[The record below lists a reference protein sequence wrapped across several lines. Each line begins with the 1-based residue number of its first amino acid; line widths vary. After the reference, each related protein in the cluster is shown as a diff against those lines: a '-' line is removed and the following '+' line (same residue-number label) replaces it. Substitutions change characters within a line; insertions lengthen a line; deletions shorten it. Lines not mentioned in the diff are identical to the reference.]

1 VPQYANFQVDPRL
14 ATLLGEYYRS
24 SEAALKE
31 LVDNAWDADAD
42 TVRIDLPKAM
52 TSDPIIISD
61 DGSGMTPQEVTSEYL
76 VVASDRR
83 TRKGEVTPGKKR
95 KVKGRKGIG
104 KFAGL
109 MAADLMEVE
118 TRARGNR
125 TTLSISKADLINAK
139 RDLEKFDIPVDIVK
153 EDSDRHGTTIGL
165 KSLNQQLAFPDPD
178 KLKHL
183 LILEYGREKDF
194 TIYVDGAALAIDDIP
209 GHGVT
214 EERTLEG
221 VGPVKLQLKVIDGKQ
236 SVKQAG
242 VIIRV
247 GGKIVGR
254 PSSFGLDDAEDI
266 PKKLLKRIYGEIEAD
281 GLADHVTADG
291 AAVIENSKPFEKVTE
306 LVQQTIRRELEAVYK
321 NEMTLAKARLQAEI
335 NRRLADVPEHRRE
348 FARKAME
355 RVMQRFYG
363 ESEERI
369 TPIVSVM
376 LDGLEKDEYWFV
388 LKRIDEAKDADVET
402 FAGALAAFGLL
413 EISIMAEQ
421 SARRMRFLDD
431 VDELIANPKTLE
443 STMHKALEKNL
454 WVLGVKYSLMSSNQ
468 TLARIVEE
476 NIGKKFTGARANKR
490 PDLFL
495 AQNIYGQHLL
505 VEFKRP
511 NHTITRDD
519 ENQAEKY
526 RDDLSAHF
534 KDIDIIVLGSKRD
547 AKIAT
552 AYNSRSIQLI
562 SYADMIS
569 QARTELSAL
578 VQQLQTESLETAVGS
593 S

>member
-1 VPQYANFQVDPRL
+1 MPQYANFQVHPRL

-24 SEAALKE
+24 SEVALKE

-42 TVRIDLPKAM
+42 TVNIDLPKPM
-52 TSDPIIISD
+52 TQDPIVIVD
-61 DGSGMTPQEVTSEYL
+61 DGSGMTPEEVTSEYL

-83 TRKGEVTPGKKR
+83 TRKGEITAGKKR

-109 MAADLMEVE
+109 MAADLMQVE
-118 TRARGNR
+118 TRARGSR
-125 TTLSISKADLINAK
+125 TTLTISKADLINAK
-139 RDLEKFDIPVDIVK
+139 RDLEQFDIPVDVAK
-153 EDSDRHGTTIGL
+153 EKHDGHGTTITLSG
-165 KSLNQQLAFPDPD
+165 LNQHLAFPDPD

-194 TIYVDGAALAIDDIP
+194 TIYVDDARLVIDDIP

-242 VIIRV
+242 VVIRV

-254 PSSFGLDDAEDI
+254 PSAFGLEDAEDI
-266 PKKLLKRIYGEIEAD
+266 PKKLLKRVYGEIEAD
-281 GLADHVTADG
+281 GLGDYVTADG
-291 AAVIENSKPFEKVTE
+291 SAVIENSKPFEKVTE
-306 LVQQTIRRELEAVYK
+306 LVQQTIRRELETVYK
-321 NEMTLAKARLQAEI
+321 NEMSLAKARLQAEI
-335 NRRLADVPEHRRE
+335 NRRLAEMPEHRRE

-388 LKRIDEAKDADVET
+388 LKRIDEAKDEDVET
-402 FAGALAAFGLL
+402 FAAALAEFGLL

-421 SARRMRFLDD
+421 AARRVRFLDD
-431 VDELIANPKTLE
+431 LDQLAANPKTLE

-454 WVLGVKYSLMSSNQ
+454 WVLGVKYSLMSSNK

-476 NIGKKFTGARANKR
+476 SIGKKFTGARANKR
-490 PDLFL
+490 PDLLL

-511 NHTITRDD
+511 SHTITRDD

-526 RDDLSAHF
+526 RDDLSPHF
-534 KDIDIIVLGSKRD
+534 KDIDIVVLGGKRD
-547 AKIAT
+547 PAIAT
-552 AYNSRSIQLI
+552 VYSSRSIQLL
-562 SYADMIS
+562 SYADVIS
-569 QARTELSAL
+569 QARTELGTL
-578 VQQLQTESLETAVGS
+578 IQQLQTEPHETSVGS
-593 S
+593 